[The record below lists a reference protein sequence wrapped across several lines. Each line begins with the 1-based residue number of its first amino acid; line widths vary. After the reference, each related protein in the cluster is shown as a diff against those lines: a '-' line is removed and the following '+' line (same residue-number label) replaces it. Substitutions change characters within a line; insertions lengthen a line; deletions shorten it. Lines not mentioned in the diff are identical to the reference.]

1 MLSEERIVS
10 KSPRRFTQ
18 RAAYVEH
25 KGPWHRP
32 ASWKK
37 GHLLFEQKYVC
48 PVTAYCYDSFFFF
61 FSDLHRATKGSHV
74 SAVAEDDS
82 YLLL

>member
-10 KSPRRFTQ
+10 NSPRRFTQ

-25 KGPWHRP
+25 EGPWHRP

-37 GHLLFEQKYVC
+37 GHLWFEQKYVC

-61 FSDLHRATKGSHV
+61 LICTEPLKVAMSLL
-74 SAVAEDDS
+74 VAEDDS